1 MFLQEHVE
9 NFKIKK
15 EVSVNIE
22 NNLKSH
28 KDKLNGNIIKICGK
42 NEKEFELISKRSM
55 LMLKKRQN

>member
-1 MFLQEHVE
+1 MFLQGHIE

-28 KDKLNGNIIKICGK
+28 RDKLYGNIKKICGK

>member
-28 KDKLNGNIIKICGK
+28 KDKLYGNIIKICGK